1 MMLKAKQKGFTL
13 LELLVVITLLAIL
26 SVGALVAY
34 DGLTEKAQASAT
46 SNNTGSVDR
55 AIRQYKVIAA
65 EYPDQWD
72 NLVSP
77 VGASLTMMAPET
89 LEILSPLTNAVA
101 LASAAE
107 ALEAIGIEEL
117 QVATADPVDGV
128 VPNLQHNEGA
138 TSGVSDEVAID
149 AVSGLAYLTYQGQ
162 ATLAGGVGTVTDSNR
177 INKFNDNF
185 ENDETNVLI
194 ALGFGHDAA
203 HSTADSKVGIM
214 TAPTYTSAKINPAV
228 NYARYIGLFHVASD
242 ETAANIAPAAATE
255 WHEKAHFVGIID
267 PEGNGIDDNIA
278 EAISA
283 EN

>member
-1 MMLKAKQKGFTL
+1 MLKAKQKGFTL

-46 SNNTGSVDR
+46 ANNTGAVDR
-55 AIRQYKVIAA
+55 AIRQYRVIAA

-72 NLVSP
+72 NLV
-77 VGASLTMMAPET
+77 ASGTGLDMLATET
-89 LEILSPLTNAVA
+89 KEILSALTAGPQ
-101 LASAAE
+101 LASAAA
-107 ALEAIGIEEL
+107 ALEEIGVEEL
-117 QVATADPVDGV
+117 QETTVALIPNV

-138 TSGVSDEVAID
+138 TSGLSTEINVAS
-149 AVSGLAYLTYQGQ
+149 ATSLAYLTYDNQ
-162 ATLAGGVGTVTDSNR
+162 ATLAGGTGDIEDSNR

-185 ENDETNVLI
+185 ETDESHVLI

-228 NYARYIGLFHVASD
+228 NYARYIGLFHVAESAS
-242 ETAANIAPAAATE
+242 AAGLAPTDASME

>member
-46 SNNTGSVDR
+46 SNNTGAVDR
-55 AIRQYKVIAA
+55 AIRQYRVIAA

-72 NLVSP
+72 NLV
-77 VGASLTMMAPET
+77 VGASGLDILAPET
-89 LEILSPLTNAVA
+89 KEILSAITGSTAI
-101 LASAAE
+101 ASAAA
-107 ALEAIGIEEL
+107 ALEEIGVEEL
-117 QVATADPVDGV
+117 QETTVAKIDGV

-138 TSGVSDEVAID
+138 TSGVSDEVGVAS
-149 AVSGLAYLTYQGQ
+149 ASGYAYLTYQGQ
-162 ATLAGGVGTVTDSNR
+162 TTLDGGTGSVADSNR

-185 ENDETNVLI
+185 ETDETNVLI

-203 HSTADSKVGIM
+203 HSTADSKVGIQ

-242 ETAANIAPAAATE
+242 DASGVAPASAGE

>member
-46 SNNTGSVDR
+46 SNNTGAVDR
-55 AIRQYKVIAA
+55 AIRQYRVIAA

-72 NLVSP
+72 NLVAS
-77 VGASLTMMAPET
+77 GAALEMLAPET
-89 LEILSPLTNAVA
+89 QEILSALTAGA
-101 LASAAE
+101 QLASAAA
-107 ALEAIGIEEL
+107 ALEEIGVEEL
-117 QVATADPVDGV
+117 QEATVVAVPNV

-138 TSGVSDEVAID
+138 TSGVSDEVAV
-149 AVSGLAYLTYQGQ
+149 ASATSLAYLTYQGQ
-162 ATLAGGVGTVTDSNR
+162 TTLAGGTGGIADSNR
-177 INKFNDNF
+177 INKFNDSF
-185 ENDETNVLI
+185 ETDETHVLI

-228 NYARYIGLFHVASD
+228 NYARYIGLFHVAEGPSVALAP
-242 ETAANIAPAAATE
+242 TNAAIE

>member
-46 SNNTGSVDR
+46 ANNTGAVDR
-55 AIRQYKVIAA
+55 AIRQYRVIAA

-72 NLVSP
+72 NLV
-77 VGASLTMMAPET
+77 ASGTGLDMLATET
-89 LEILSPLTNAVA
+89 KEILSALTAGPQ
-101 LASAAE
+101 LASAAA
-107 ALEAIGIEEL
+107 ALEEIGVEEL
-117 QVATADPVDGV
+117 QETTVALIPNV

-138 TSGVSDEVAID
+138 TSGVSDEVAV
-149 AVSGLAYLTYQGQ
+149 ASATSLAYLTYDNQ
-162 ATLAGGVGTVTDSNR
+162 ATLAGGTGDIEDSNR

-185 ENDETNVLI
+185 ETDESHVLI

-228 NYARYIGLFHVASD
+228 NYARYIGLFHVAESAS
-242 ETAANIAPAAATE
+242 AAGLAPTDASME

>member
-46 SNNTGSVDR
+46 ANNTGAVDR
-55 AIRQYKVIAA
+55 AIRQYRVIAA

-72 NLVSP
+72 NLVT
-77 VGASLTMMAPET
+77 GAGVSLTYMAPET
-89 LEILSPLTNAVA
+89 LEILSPLTDTTA
-101 LASAAE
+101 LASAAL
-107 ALEAIGIEEL
+107 ALEEVGVEEL
-117 QVATADPVDGV
+117 QEATATLVAGV

-138 TSGVSDEVAID
+138 TSGVSVEINVAS
-149 AVSGLAYLTYQGQ
+149 ATGLAYLTYEGQ
-162 ATLAGGVGTVTDSNR
+162 TTLAGTSGTATDSNR

-185 ENDETNVLI
+185 ETDETNVLI

-203 HSTADSKVGIM
+203 HSTADSKVGIQ

-228 NYARYIGLFHVASD
+228 NYARYIGLFHVAEGASPALAP
-242 ETAANIAPAAATE
+242 TAATVE